1 MPKSAISAQRS
12 AISSRDGEDRPRTP
26 DPGPRTLQFGFVF
39 LLLGGP
45 GLTYA
50 QDDVPVPPLQA
61 GTFLTFHPIC
71 VHFAIALTGF
81 GLVLDWLGSWRRHPR
96 WQYAGRLSF
105 LAGVVAIG
113 LAGLG
118 GWGGQGFPR
127 PASVFG
133 GGTQGG
139 LLYYEYLGDGVLG
152 VFLDLP
158 VVRLRPAGLP

>member
-26 DPGPRTLQFGFVF
+26 DPGPRTLQFGFVL

-96 WQYAGRLSF
+96 GRDTGPPRF
-105 LAGVVAIG
+105 LPGGVG
-113 LAGLG
+113 TGPG
-118 GWGGQGFPR
+118 GVMRRCG
-127 PASVFG
+127 
-133 GGTQGG
+133 
-139 LLYYEYLGDGVLG
+139 
-152 VFLDLP
+152 
-158 VVRLRPAGLP
+158 